1 MAESEGVPKHLLR
14 PKGNELNVKL
24 SIDTQY
30 IYTTTSTHTLSSF
43 PGWIMKIYCQILL
56 IGKL

>member
-30 IYTTTSTHTLSSF
+30 IYTDSTNIAESNF
-43 PGWIMKIYCQILL
+43 VIILTQSDIAL
-56 IGKL
+56 RSYS